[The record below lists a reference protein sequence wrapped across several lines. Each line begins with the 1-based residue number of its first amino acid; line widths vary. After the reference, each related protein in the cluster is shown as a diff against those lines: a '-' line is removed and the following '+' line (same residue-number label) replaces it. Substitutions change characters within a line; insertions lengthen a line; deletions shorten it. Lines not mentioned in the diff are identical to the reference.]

1 MRGLFDHF
9 WLKTP
14 PLAGIK
20 ASPKRAEASGGNVE
34 LAEACPPSLAGWHGR
49 RASGRGYHG
58 CQPVVV
64 HISGVG
70 LAIFFLLCLFL
81 NPILVKAQNDQATE
95 IGNLSDLKINIAVQN
110 DSSLEVDEEFNNLS
124 LYSSSFVWNIDSKN
138 IKELE
143 VEENGMKIDPSQINI
158 QGGDMTRLTFPLN
171 YYSNTNLKIS
181 YHSYNNLMVV
191 NNKILLKNIIFDRPG
206 IFIDN
211 LEVNLTLPDDAIEA
225 ADGQRSYAVHGIQ
238 SSSKGIEGE
247 NILVYNAREAS
258 SYSSFTI
265 EDTFSSDSIAFPL
278 GDSIKFFFNNLSV
291 ISLILISLPLPI
303 LTLLLLFYLDLRYRN
318 SVRITRSLPAS
329 SGLPDDISPALL
341 DLLYQGDI
349 TEMGVS
355 ATILDLIKKGVV
367 IIVDKGDSITF
378 GRKNSEQ
385 KLLPHEEKIL
395 AELFKTQKIKTSI
408 GELKKI
414 EEKELVDPI
423 FESVYHEIYQIGS
436 SKGYFEKDPYRIK
449 IIHHLIGIILFL
461 LSIVF
466 YVLVIIFF
474 PANPLMLLSLF
485 GMTVA
490 SILIL
495 YLAKIIPSR
504 TPAGKLELERWLS
517 FKKYLLGHYPIED
530 KKNLSLKYLPQAE
543 ALGATEEWIG
553 HFKNLPAVTPSFY
566 VSAMPYVATSEWMV
580 KTVNATRAV
589 AEEIEELKGY

>member
-1 MRGLFDHF
+1 MRGTIIFFRLIF
-9 WLKTP
+9 T
-14 PLAGIK
+14 
-20 ASPKRAEASGGNVE
+20 
-34 LAEACPPSLAGWHGR
+34 
-49 RASGRGYHG
+49 
-58 CQPVVV
+58 
-64 HISGVG
+64 
-70 LAIFFLLCLFL
+70 AIFLLLFVFAES
-81 NPILVKAQNDQATE
+81 PSAKAQGDQITE
-95 IGNLSDLKINIAVQN
+95 IGNLSDLKVNIAVQN
-110 DSSLEVDEEFNNLS
+110 DSSMKVDEEFNNLS

-138 IKELE
+138 IKELN

-158 QGGDMTRLTFPLN
+158 QGGDTTRLTFPLS

-181 YHSYNNLMVV
+181 YHTYNNLIIV

-206 IFIDN
+206 VFITN
-211 LEVNLTLPDDAIEA
+211 IKVNLSLPDDNTEA
-225 ADGQRSYAVHGIQ
+225 ADGQRFYAVHGIQ
-238 SSSKGIEGE
+238 SSNQGIEEE

-265 EDTFSSDSIAFPL
+265 EDTFISNSIAFPL
-278 GDSIKFFFNNLSV
+278 GERIKFFFDNLSI

-303 LTLLLLFYLDLRYRN
+303 LTLILLLYLDLRYRN
-318 SVRITRSLPAS
+318 SIRISRNLPILNK
-329 SGLPDDISPALL
+329 LPDDISPALL

-355 ATILDLIKKGVV
+355 ATILDLIKKGVI

-378 GRKNSEQ
+378 GRKSGDQ
-385 KLLPHEEKIL
+385 KLLPYEEKIL
-395 AELFKTQKIKTSI
+395 AELFKTQKIKTSV
-408 GELKKI
+408 GELEKI

-423 FESVYHEIYQIGS
+423 FESVYHEIYQIGA

-466 YVLVIIFF
+466 YVFVIIFF
-474 PANPLMLLSLF
+474 PANPLMLLSPF
-485 GMTVA
+485 GITVA

-504 TPAGKLELERWLS
+504 TPAGKAELERWLT
-517 FKKYLLGHYPIED
+517 FKKYLLGHYPIEE

-543 ALGATEEWIG
+543 ALCATEEWIG
-553 HFKNLPAVTPSFY
+553 HFKNLPAATPNFY

-580 KTVNATRAV
+580 KTVNACRSV